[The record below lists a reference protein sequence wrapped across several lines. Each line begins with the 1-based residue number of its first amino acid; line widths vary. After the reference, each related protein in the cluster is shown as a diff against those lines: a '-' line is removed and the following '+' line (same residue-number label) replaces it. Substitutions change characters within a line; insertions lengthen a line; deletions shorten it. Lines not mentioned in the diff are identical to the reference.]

1 MLGRSRVRRPRAM
14 QGKDDAD
21 ADSNESYERMQLGA
35 NERAS
40 ERVNVLFLVLGWSQP
55 GGWRGHCARASSPS
69 LARSIRPLAS
79 RFVADSISSQ
89 GQRNRCTN
97 GRAQFDEWME
107 MARRRTIPP
116 SLMVGIWCA
125 LVGQHA
131 CAVWYILCVTPA
143 APSVRLCVCT
153 SSRSL
158 SAMACV
164 WQRDEWGASDARL
177 SAVMDS
183 WRLPSSSFPQVD
195 RSIARC
201 GCAFRQLCMQRP
213 SHTKNNSKAS

>member
-1 MLGRSRVRRPRAM
+1 MDGRRAQRRAEWEVGMRDGGRGAWGCVAGPIAHSSSARRAN
-14 QGKDDAD
+14 KRIDVDAH
-21 ADSNESYERMQLGA
+21 SNEYHERMPLGA

-40 ERVNVLFLVLGWSQP
+40 ERVCLFRGWDGRNLGVR
-55 GGWRGHCARASSPS
+55 RGHRARASSPS

-131 CAVWYILCVTPA
+131 CAVWYLMCNA
-143 APSVRLCVCT
+143 
-153 SSRSL
+153 
-158 SAMACV
+158 
-164 WQRDEWGASDARL
+164 
-177 SAVMDS
+177 
-183 WRLPSSSFPQVD
+183 SSSFCEVVYV
-195 RSIARC
+195 
-201 GCAFRQLCMQRP
+201 
-213 SHTKNNSKAS
+213 H